1 MKRWIA
7 IVTMLV
13 TTPLTVFAGAAPQRP
28 VGITDQPCPA
38 APAERGS
45 LTPRLARL
53 LEPGASLLP
62 PDPDRAAANQRAEAE
77 RLATDWAQLCRY
89 DAENRLLGPPAA
101 GERRVVFMGDSITEF
116 WKLADPDL
124 FSTGVID
131 RGISGQTT
139 GQMLVRF
146 HQDVVALHPVAV
158 HLMAGTNDIAG
169 NSGPTTLE
177 AVRANIQAMVEL
189 ADAHDIE
196 VILASVPPAAEFPWR
211 AGLDPAPTIALLNA
225 WLQGYAAGKG
235 LRYVDYHA
243 VLADDDLGLK
253 KPLANDGVHP
263 NRDGY
268 ALMRPLAEGAIAA
281 VRGDKGP

>member
-1 MKRWIA
+1 MKRMIA
-7 IVTMLV
+7 VLTMLV
-13 TTPLTVFAGAAPQRP
+13 TTPVAVFAAAAPQRP

-38 APAERGS
+38 APADRGT

-53 LEPGASLLP
+53 LEPGSALLP
-62 PDPDRAAANQRAEAE
+62 PDPERAAANQRAEAE

-89 DAENRLLGPPAA
+89 DAENRELAPPA
-101 GERRVVFMGDSITEF
+101 GDEQRVVFMGDSITEF
-116 WKLADPDL
+116 WKLADPAL
-124 FSTGVID
+124 FSSGVID

-146 HQDVVALHPVAV
+146 RQDVIDLQPVAV

-177 AVRANIQAMVEL
+177 AVQANIQSMVDL
-189 ADAHDIE
+189 ADAHGIE
-196 VILASVPPAAEFPWR
+196 VILASIPPAAAFPWR

-243 VLADDDLGLK
+243 VLADEASGLK

-268 ALMRPLAEGAIAA
+268 ALMRPLAESAIAA
-281 VRGDKGP
+281 ARRGKGL